1 MAEESPQSASP
12 GPPSPGPKTKSF
24 SIKDLER
31 RNTDSPPLWAD
42 YMEVAYRAEAS
53 LAMLVFYA
61 SIPQAQDP
69 PILLET
75 ARIQTSLLHIK
86 SIIEVLCETSG
97 YYPKRP
103 ESESES
109 SGSSESSESD

>member
-1 MAEESPQSASP
+1 MTEESTKGSSS
-12 GPPSPGPKTKSF
+12 GPPSSGPKTKAF
-24 SIKDLER
+24 NIKDLER

-42 YMEVAYRAEAS
+42 YMEVAYREEAS
-53 LAMLVFYA
+53 LAMLIFYA

-86 SIIEVLCETSG
+86 SIIEVLCGTSG
-97 YYPKRP
+97 YYPERP
-103 ESESES
+103 ESES